1 VLYYSVKIN
10 KNPLLQLN
18 SKDRLMAKKIKITF
32 FVILIV
38 PISFLGIEAILRG
51 AYELRD
57 IFRAAILSD
66 FYKNKEEII
75 YDGKESFFERCI
87 LV

>member
-1 VLYYSVKIN
+1 MSRFHSASIVK
-10 KNPLLQLN
+10 
-18 SKDRLMAKKIKITF
+18 KKIKNIF
-32 FVILIV
+32 FLILIV